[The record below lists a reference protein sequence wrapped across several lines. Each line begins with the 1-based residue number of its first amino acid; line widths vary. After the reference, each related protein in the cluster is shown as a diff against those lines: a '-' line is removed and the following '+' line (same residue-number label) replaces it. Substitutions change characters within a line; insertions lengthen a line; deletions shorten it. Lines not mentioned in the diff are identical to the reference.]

1 MKYKDL
7 LELISK
13 PWIDTYGIM
22 EIAECGRNSAT
33 KIRMEI
39 EQSIIESG
47 KKIPVSNRKHVPTK
61 LVVEYLGLDIDYIKS
76 MAQLA

>member
-39 EQSIIESG
+39 EKSIIESG

>member
-61 LVVEYLGLDIDYIKS
+61 LVVE
-76 MAQLA
+76 